1 MNIKIE
7 DNHNDNKKREPSEKL
22 ISLINEAVD
31 TGVKLTSMIDEI
43 WEQGAKEGFSREEI
57 AEIVRPIARQ
67 RGLNKDQV
75 YYLRHKPERQEQS
88 RIQYQELTA
97 ITEAETRNI
106 TTFDNTN
113 TFQVPKLELVFE
125 HPEKDSWMYF
135 KKVLRND
142 SVGLLF
148 TYMFKDGTIQCH
160 MCYDHPTNG
169 LLVKFKRDGYIV
181 RYCNGWIAIPKLTI
195 RDTCVYCDEELKSFE
210 DEDEEPS
217 DRLHYGLLGC
227 TKCDSI
233 FTDSD
238 KMEPGS
244 LHERVYKKAEA
255 EFLKDGEELVKYV
268 ERQCAEVLGIK

>member
-1 MNIKIE
+1 MGAGRQGRFLTRRDSRNCKAHSTPKGIE
-7 DNHNDNKKREPSEKL
+7 
-22 ISLINEAVD
+22 
-31 TGVKLTSMIDEI
+31 
-43 WEQGAKEGFSREEI
+43 
-57 AEIVRPIARQ
+57 Q
-67 RGLNKDQV
+67 RQV
-75 YYLRHKPERQEQS
+75 YYLTHKPERQEQS

-169 LLVKFKRDGYIV
+169 LLIKFKREGYLL
-181 RYCNGWIAIPKLTI
+181 RYWNGWIAIPKLTI
-195 RDTCVYCDEELKSFE
+195 RNTCVYCDEELKSFE
-210 DEDEEPS
+210 DKEECMMS
-217 DRLHYGLLGC
+217 NGHSLHYGLLVC
-227 TKCDSI
+227 RKCDRI

-238 KMEPGS
+238 KIEPGS
-244 LHERVYKKAEA
+244 LHEREYQKAEA
-255 EFLKDGEELVKYV
+255 EFLKAGAELVRSV
-268 ERQCAEVLGIK
+268 EKECAEVLGIK